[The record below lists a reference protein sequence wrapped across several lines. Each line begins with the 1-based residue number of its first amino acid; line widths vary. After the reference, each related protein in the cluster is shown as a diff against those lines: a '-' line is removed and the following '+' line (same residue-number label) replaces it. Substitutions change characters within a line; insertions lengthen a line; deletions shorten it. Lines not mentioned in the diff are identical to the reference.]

1 MARMKARRI
10 TMIDDFILLL
20 LVDIII
26 MLIYKIVKKINK
38 KNVEFN
44 LKNTII
50 TKLSKL
56 TTH

>member
-26 MLIYKIVKKINK
+26 MLIYKIVNKINK
-38 KNVEFN
+38 INVEFN

>member
-26 MLIYKIVKKINK
+26 MLIYKIVNKINK
-38 KNVEFN
+38 INVEFN

-56 TTH
+56 ITH

>member
-26 MLIYKIVKKINK
+26 MLIYKIVNKINK
-38 KNVEFN
+38 INVEFN

-50 TKLSKL
+50 KKLSKL
-56 TTH
+56 IPH